1 MELNCLDVDDDDKDG
16 DDNDHAI
23 FWLGI
28 GGKDKKILHS
38 LLLAVQSNDNLC
50 CKYHLQFMT
59 FLMKFT

>member
-28 GGKDKKILHS
+28 GNKDKK
-38 LLLAVQSNDNLC
+38 
-50 CKYHLQFMT
+50 KYCIHCY
-59 FLMKFT
+59 

>member
-28 GGKDKKILHS
+28 GGKDKKYCIH
-38 LLLAVQSNDNLC
+38 C
-50 CKYHLQFMT
+50 Y
-59 FLMKFT
+59 